1 MVLSKW
7 ASGGD
12 AGYPNK
18 PDRPVWPVRFHNNMR
33 SLRFVDV
40 VLLQD
45 TQHLAQPWPLGRR
58 LVLLVAAPR
67 CLGLL
72 GLAGLQ
78 APHKAIDLPGGVDNA
93 LLAGVEGMA
102 VRADID
108 AQVLLGRVRR
118 PVGPACRAD
127 DRRLKIFGMNICLH
141 GIFSRMH
148 GVNRCYAVVLSVVA
162 AAGAA

>member
-7 ASGGD
+7 GSGGD

-18 PDRPVWPVRFHNNMR
+18 TDRPVWPVRFHNNMR
-33 SLRFVDV
+33 SLRLVAVD
-40 VLLQD
+40 LLEQ
-45 TQHLAQPWPLGRR
+45 TWLLGRR

-127 DRRLKIFGMNICLH
+127 DRRLKIFG
-141 GIFSRMH
+141 
-148 GVNRCYAVVLSVVA
+148 
-162 AAGAA
+162 